1 MPSSEE
7 CIEARNEVRQ
17 WAIEQLIKEGHLK
30 RSAEE
35 IVKHMNYEQQIEKA
49 ELIHGAI
56 YRGPYSPF

>member
-49 ELIHGAI
+49 AI